1 MSLDESQFHTIADDF
16 LETLFDQLDEAVGDV
31 ADVDLQDGILN
42 IELDAGGE
50 YIINKHAPNKQIW
63 MASPKSGATHY
74 AYKDEAWVGTR
85 DDANLIERLSSE
97 LKVSLS

>member
-1 MSLDESQFHTIADDF
+1 MSFDENQFHTIADEF
-16 LETLFDQLDEAVGDV
+16 LESLFEQLEEAIGDE

-42 IELDAGGE
+42 IELDAGGV

-74 AYKDEAWVGTR
+74 GYQDDNWIGTR
-85 DDANLIERLSSE
+85 DQADLLKRLSE
-97 LKVSLS
+97 EFKVTLS